1 MTQQAKFTVS
11 ERDREYFRK
20 IGRWKAESHAAALR
34 AHLELPIAERL
45 ERSLAWTIAER
56 PTWRWPITADSPAPM
71 WERARKLGL
80 LLEQKS

>member
-11 ERDREYFRK
+11 ERDREHFRK

-80 LLEQKS
+80 LLEQES